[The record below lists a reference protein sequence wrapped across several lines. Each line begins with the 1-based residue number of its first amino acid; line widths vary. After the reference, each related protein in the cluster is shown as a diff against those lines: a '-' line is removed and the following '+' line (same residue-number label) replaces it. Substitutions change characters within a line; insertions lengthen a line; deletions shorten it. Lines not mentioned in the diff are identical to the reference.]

1 MISLVRPAAFTRRVG
16 VCEKRLDTS
25 VSVHHSVDTGNA
37 GLFRNQ
43 RLSRS
48 LTVSFLLIV
57 RHFLLRAPLREGGT
71 NGGQRTKSRVT
82 VESRGRGKRGEAGQT
97 IK

>member
-1 MISLVRPAAFTRRVG
+1 M
-16 VCEKRLDTS
+16 
-25 VSVHHSVDTGNA
+25 HHSVDTGNA

-57 RHFLLRAPLREGGT
+57 RHSLLYAATREERRPESEK
-71 NGGQRTKSRVT
+71 QSLT
-82 VESRGRGKRGEAGQT
+82 VGSRGRGKRGGAGQT